1 MTSIKMNTITEHI
14 RLLARTLETPEGRRI
29 FIDPLRHQE
38 TIKKGPRIMRPG
50 KGGPYERAKEKQHLQ
65 RGKDWELHT

>member
-1 MTSIKMNTITEHI
+1 MNTLTEHI

-65 RGKDWELHT
+65 RGKDWA